1 MIRAKT
7 ITNSFLAFFKKE
19 TLDCQDVI
27 VDSIVDT
34 GKKLCYEIHYK

>member
-1 MIRAKT
+1 MELVIRAKN

-27 VDSIVDT
+27 VDT